1 MGEIA
6 PQLKEWLEK
15 YNLLMAAW
23 LAKGFIATPQVARDG
38 LANLT
43 RTMVTD
49 VPDLAVVSDETI
61 EGSGRS
67 IPVRVYNPRPDAAL
81 PVLIYL
87 HGGGHMAGSVAVY
100 DPICRKIA
108 LATRRIV
115 VSVDYRLAPEHPY
128 PTGIVDA
135 RTVVDGYAGLLKR
148 MGLNHRPGLALA
160 GDSAGGAMSATL
172 AHAMQDRAEPAISH
186 LILIYPGLDYT
197 LSRPSVDDLAD
208 GHLLEKKRILWYFDH
223 YLGESVDRQAVSP
236 LFMPVRPGFPGTLL
250 VTAGFCPLRDEG
262 FDYAAKLRQNG
273 VAVQHLHFDDMI
285 HAFLNLERL
294 VPERCLRVYETMG
307 QFLGDDRQGD

>member
-1 MGEIA
+1 MVEIA
-6 PQLKEWLEK
+6 PQLREWLEK

-23 LAKGFIATPQVARDG
+23 LAKGFVATPQVARDG
-38 LANLT
+38 LASLT
-43 RTMVTD
+43 RNMVTD
-49 VPDLAVVSDETI
+49 IPDLAAVFDETI
-61 EGSGRS
+61 EGSVQS
-67 IPVRVYNPRPDAAL
+67 VPVRVYHPQPDAAL

-115 VSVDYRLAPEHPY
+115 ISVDYRLAPEHPY
-128 PTGIVDA
+128 PAGIVDA
-135 RTVVDGYAGLLKR
+135 RAVVDGYAGLLKR

-172 AHAMQDRAEPAISH
+172 AAAMQNRAEPAVSH

-208 GHLLEKKRILWYFDH
+208 GYLLEKKRILWYFDH
-223 YLGESVDRQAVSP
+223 YFGAGVDRQEVSP
-236 LFMPVRPGFPGTLL
+236 LFMPIRPRFPGTLL
-250 VTAGFCPLRDEG
+250 VTAGYCPLRDEG
-262 FDYAAKLRQNG
+262 FDYAAKLRQSG

-294 VPERCLRVYETMG
+294 VPESCRRVYETMAR
-307 QFLGDDRQGD
+307 FLGGIRQGD